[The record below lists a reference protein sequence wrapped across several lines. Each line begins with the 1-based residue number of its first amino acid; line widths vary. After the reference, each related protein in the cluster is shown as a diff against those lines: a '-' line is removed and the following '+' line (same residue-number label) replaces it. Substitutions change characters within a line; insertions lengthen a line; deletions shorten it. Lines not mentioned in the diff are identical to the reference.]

1 MNITKEQMRQ
11 FMRELEADLFVQ
23 APEGPNEPDYLK
35 AERKRTAQC
44 FSAINAL
51 IGSSGEKENKEPG
64 SGPVIFPSIV
74 DKPTLGG
81 PSSGPYEEEKI
92 TPLYGMEWV
101 DSLLRAC
108 RAINADKPD
117 HQKWIDEARAKL
129 DVTAPSPGPSV
140 EGIKPDP
147 AHLIALKLNDPA
159 NFPAVTDKDIRF
171 YIRGVPSAPLPKEVE
186 EAMAEI
192 DALLESQCHLCRI
205 INPQHKDCTECLDMD
220 GYRRGWA
227 VIKSALQPK
236 EVPLEA
242 VLPGAVEE
250 AMEKIITRLEGRD
263 CSEEIVFIKAAL
275 QRYRELGIEVGE
287 KP

>member
-1 MNITKEQMRQ
+1 MNPTKEQMLKWLDRHGWTAESIPIVDAIRALIESLGDTEETDP
-11 FMRELEADLFVQ
+11 FLSNLYGVKSAPSPAPSAGKESEGLE
-23 APEGPNEPDYLK
+23 NWEPDM
-35 AERKRTAQC
+35 EG
-44 FSAINAL
+44 
-51 IGSSGEKENKEPG
+51 IGGWTRNP
-64 SGPVIFPSIV
+64 
-74 DKPTLGG
+74 
-81 PSSGPYEEEKI
+81 
-92 TPLYGMEWV
+92 
-101 DSLLRAC
+101 
-108 RAINADKPD
+108 
-117 HQKWIDEARAKL
+117 
-129 DVTAPSPGPSV
+129 APSPGPT
-140 EGIKPDP
+140 IKQG
-147 AHLIALKLNDPA
+147 LR
-159 NFPAVTDKDIRF
+159 V
-171 YIRGVPSAPLPKEVE
+171 EVE

-275 QRYRELGIEVGE
+275 RPKVMTREWAEKFVEDVVYCEQGEFMNGVECAIKQLRELGIEVE
-287 KP
+287 ETP